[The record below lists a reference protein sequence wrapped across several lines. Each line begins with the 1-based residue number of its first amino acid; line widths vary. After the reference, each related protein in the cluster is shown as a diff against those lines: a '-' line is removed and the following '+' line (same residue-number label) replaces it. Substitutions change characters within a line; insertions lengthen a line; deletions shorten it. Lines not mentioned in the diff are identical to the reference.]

1 LSISKLKYPEKQ
13 VSRWSAYSTLHQ
25 FEKIEYK
32 PIPVRQLLLEMKN
45 LSELMIDLAYSA
57 ALYNDRDLAEDVLAL
72 ESRVDNLAYL
82 LEMEIMI
89 AARDAK
95 DAEALIGVSTV
106 AASTDKISD
115 AAADIAAIVT
125 RKIGI
130 HPIVSAIFEKVEER
144 LIKVTVKPDSSL
156 IKKQIGELHL
166 ASAMGVDIIAIRR
179 NHDWIL
185 NPNPQERVYQGDTL
199 ITRGAPSGVEEFK
212 DLAEGKLTT
221 IEPEKR
227 ARFEEIVSRFVVL
240 KDTSELMMDLAY
252 SSLMLNSKELAEEV
266 ERLEESMDQMHTDFE
281 LLALTSDFPKEEA
294 SGFLGLIRLGVATEK
309 IADAAAD
316 MAEVVLR
323 GIEPHPILKL
333 AITEAEETVAQACV
347 SADSSLVGKTLKEAR
362 VNDETGM
369 WVLAIKRDNA
379 CLRPRSDSRIAA
391 GDVLI
396 ASGYAEGA
404 DALKKLASPNQACS
418 VES

>member
-1 LSISKLKYPEKQ
+1 MP
-13 VSRWSAYSTLHQ
+13 Q
-25 FEKIEYK
+25 FEKIKYK
-32 PIPVRQLLLEMKN
+32 PIPVRELLLEMKN

-57 ALYNDRDLAEDVLAL
+57 ALYNDKDLAEDVLAL
-72 ESRVDNLAYL
+72 ENRVDYLSYL
-82 LEMEIMI
+82 LDMEIMV

-95 DAEALIGVSTV
+95 DAEMLIGVSIV

-125 RKIGI
+125 RNIGI
-130 HPIVSAIFEKVEER
+130 HPIIGEIFKKVEER
-144 LIKVTVKPDSSL
+144 LMKATVKPNSE
-156 IKKQIGELHL
+156 IINKTIGELNL
-166 ASAMGVDIIAIRR
+166 AARMGVDIIAIRR

-185 NPNPQERVYQGDTL
+185 NPKETETLFQGDIL
-199 ITRGAPSGVEEFK
+199 ITRGAPSGIEEFK
-212 DLAEGKLTT
+212 DLTEGKLATLDT
-221 IEPEKR
+221 EKR
-227 ARFEEIVSRFVVL
+227 AKFEEIVSRFVEL

-266 ERLEESMDQMHTDFE
+266 EQLEERMDQLHTDFE
-281 LLALTSDFPKEEA
+281 LLALTSDFKKEEA

-333 AITEAEETVAQACV
+333 TIREAEETVAQACV
-347 SADSSLVGKTLKEAR
+347 TSDSLLVGKSLKEAR
-362 VNDETGM
+362 VHEETGM
-369 WVLAIKRDNA
+369 WILVIKRNDK
-379 CLRPRSDSRIAA
+379 CLRPRGDSKIAS
-391 GDVLI
+391 GDVLV

-404 DALKKLASPNQACS
+404 DDLKKLASPAQTCS
-418 VES
+418 IE